1 MIELNFPNPVS
12 AQKDFY
18 DRHEPLAQIKQSL
31 SSGSVHSLVIL
42 GERRI
47 GKTSLYVKS
56 ISFIKEAL
64 SAQFIPL
71 LLPHGAVIRNFN
83 DFARELLQ
91 ALSKALDKNLAES
104 GLMGPDG
111 KLQLL
116 SMGQLSE
123 AIARLISKSN
133 KTFIICM
140 DEFDAALIN
149 SSPTD
154 ADKILGLT
162 SYLAERADLPITTL
176 FTITHSIRQTQ
187 GAFHAPDITKAE
199 VIPLTPFSKED
210 LATMTSGLLGEKI
223 AFPEAA
229 QDRLY
234 RLSGG
239 HPYFSKLLL
248 DCLIQRRLPA
258 DDIIQVT
265 AQMVEQAAADAARDP
280 RARHA
285 VDNIYHIHFSEQEKA
300 IMLLLAE
307 RNAPLSAQNI
317 RQLGALYITAAKRLR
332 RRGYLDQQED
342 GSYAFHIA
350 FLGHWLREWE
360 EYEEELERVEEE
372 VLEW

>member
-18 DRHEPLAQIKQSL
+18 DRQEPLERIKQSL
-31 SSGSVHSLVIL
+31 SSGSTRPLVIL

-47 GKTSLYVKS
+47 GKTSLYVRS
-56 ISFIKEAL
+56 INFVKEAL
-64 SAQFIPL
+64 SVQFTPL
-71 LLPHGAVIRNFN
+71 LLPHGAVIRSFN
-83 DFARELLQ
+83 DFVRELLQ

-104 GLMGPDG
+104 GLMGQDG

-123 AIARLISKSN
+123 TIARLISKSN

-140 DEFDAALIN
+140 DEFDAALAN

-162 SYLAERADLPITTL
+162 SYLAERADLPLTTL
-176 FTITHSIRQTQ
+176 FTITHSIQQTQ
-187 GAFHAPDITKAE
+187 DAFYSPDITKAE
-199 VIPLTPFSKED
+199 IIPLTPFAKED
-210 LATMTSGLLGEKI
+210 LAAMTSDLLGEQI
-223 AFPEAA
+223 TFPEAA
-229 QDRLY
+229 QNHLY

-248 DCLIQRRLPA
+248 DCLAQRRLPA
-258 DDIIQVT
+258 DDIIQAT

-307 RNAPLSAQNI
+307 RNAPLSAQSI
-317 RQLGALYITAAKRLR
+317 RQLGASYITAARRLH
-332 RRGYLDQQED
+332 RRGYLDQQGD

-360 EYEEELERVEEE
+360 EYEEELERVEE
-372 VLEW
+372 VLE

>member
-18 DRHEPLAQIKQSL
+18 DRQEPLERIKQSL
-31 SSGSVHSLVIL
+31 SSGSTRPLVVL

-47 GKTSLYVKS
+47 GKTSLYVRS
-56 ISFIKEAL
+56 INFVKEEL
-64 SAQFIPL
+64 SAQFTPL
-71 LLPHGAVIRNFN
+71 LLPHGAVIRSFN
-83 DFARELLQ
+83 GFVRELLQ
-91 ALSKALDKNLAES
+91 ALSKAQNKNLAES
-104 GLMGPDG
+104 GLMGQDG

-133 KTFIICM
+133 KTFIVCM
-140 DEFDAALIN
+140 DEFDAALAN

-162 SYLAERADLPITTL
+162 SYLAERADLPLTTL
-176 FTITHSIRQTQ
+176 FTITHSIQQTQ

-199 VIPLTPFSKED
+199 VIPLTPFSEED
-210 LATMTSGLLGEKI
+210 LAAMTFGLLGEQI
-223 AFPEAA
+223 AFPKAA
-229 QDRLY
+229 QHHLY

-248 DCLIQRRLPA
+248 DCLAQRRLPA
-258 DDIIQVT
+258 DGIIQAT

-285 VDNIYHIHFSEQEKA
+285 VDNIYHIHFSEQEKV
-300 IMLLLAE
+300 IMLLLAK
-307 RNAPLSAQNI
+307 RNAPLSAQSI
-317 RQLGALYITAAKRLR
+317 RQLGASYITAAKRLH
-332 RRGYLDQQED
+332 RRGYLDQQKN

-360 EYEEELERVEEE
+360 EYEEELERVEE